1 MYIFLFKS
9 SCFFFFQQ
17 SFYVNYSFFIFNNI
31 FVLLLK
37 NDNALRFVLNVFFFT
52 KKDDI
57 LSHVENKC
65 ELFFV
70 DRYAQNNLFKNI
82 SIWFLRINSIDIHNF
97 CKSILL
103 FFFFF
108 KRAWY
113 MISFDFANHLSFF
126 TKFSIHRWDLVHAIS
141 QKSRDTSGEEMFAR
155 EIPSYIYVRISYAE

>member
-1 MYIFLFKS
+1 MYIFLFES

-103 FFFFF
+103 FFFSLNVRDIWFRLISRIIYLF
-108 KRAWY
+108 SRNFLFIGE
-113 MISFDFANHLSFF
+113 ISFM
-126 TKFSIHRWDLVHAIS
+126 R
-141 QKSRDTSGEEMFAR
+141 
-155 EIPSYIYVRISYAE
+155 